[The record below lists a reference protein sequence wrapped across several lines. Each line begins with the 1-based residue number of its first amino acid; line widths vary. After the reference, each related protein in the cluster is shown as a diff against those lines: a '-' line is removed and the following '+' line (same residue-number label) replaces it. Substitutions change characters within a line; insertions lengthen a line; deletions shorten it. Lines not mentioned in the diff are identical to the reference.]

1 MSKSPQVALGDILGP
16 GGRVAAR
23 LPHYEHRPEQLRM
36 AEAIAQA
43 IAQRQHVIVEA
54 GTGVGKSFAYLVPAI
69 LACANPAE
77 DDDHPPRVVISTH
90 TISLQE
96 QLLGKDIPFLRSVMP
111 VDFSAVLVKG
121 RGNYLSRRRLTSALR
136 RAGTLL
142 AAEEEVQQLRKL
154 EAWARQ
160 TADGSLADLNFR
172 PLAQVWDEVASDAG
186 NCMGRECP
194 EFKRCFYFQARRQ
207 AQQAQLLI
215 VNHALLFTDLALR
228 QQGAGVLPDYKVLI
242 LDEAHTVESIAS
254 DHLGITLTETQVE
267 YILNKLYNPR
277 TNRGLLV
284 QAGQA
289 PRHSGKS
296 KAKNGHA
303 LATQRNRAQR
313 LVLDSHRRAEEFF
326 ETVNQWLQR
335 QGTGNGRVR
344 QARIVPNPLSEGLR
358 ELAVA
363 VETCAQELAEPTERQ
378 DFTAA
383 ASRLM
388 VLASDIARWC
398 EQSLPDAVY
407 WVERT
412 WRRGRQRI
420 QLSAAPINVGPLLQ
434 KTLYSQVDTVVM
446 TSATLATS
454 GRSFEYFQSR
464 TGLTEAK
471 TLCLGSPFDYARQ
484 AQLIVL
490 EGMPD
495 PGADPAGYERKV
507 FELIPRYVARTAG
520 RAFVLFTSYDM
531 LTRAATALSP
541 WLVQNGY
548 TLFSQAQ
555 GTQRTRLLQEFRA
568 APKAVLFGTDSFWQG
583 VDVPGDALQNVIIT
597 RLPFAVPDQPLIEA
611 RIEAIRAAGGNP
623 FMEYQVPAAIIKLKQ
638 GFGRLIR
645 SKRDTGIVVIL
656 DPRVRTK
663 QYGKQFLASLPNCR
677 VVVERP

>member
-1 MSKSPQVALGDILGP
+1 
-16 GGRVAAR
+16 
-23 LPHYEHRPEQLRM
+23 M

-77 DDDHPPRVVISTH
+77 DAEHPPRVVISTH

-121 RGNYLSRRRLTSALR
+121 RGNYLSRRRLKSALR
-136 RAGTLL
+136 RAGTLF
-142 AAEEEVQQLRKL
+142 ATEEEVQQLRKL

-160 TADGSLADLNFR
+160 TADGSLADLDFR

-194 EFKRCFYFQARRQ
+194 EFKRCFYFHARRQ

-215 VNHALLFTDLALR
+215 VNHALLFRDLALQ

-242 LDEAHTVESIAS
+242 LDEAHTVESIAG
-254 DHLGITLTETQVE
+254 DHLGITLSESQVE

-296 KAKNGHA
+296 GATNGHA
-303 LATQRNRAQR
+303 LAAHCNRAQR
-313 LVLDSHRRAEEFF
+313 LVLDCHRRAEEFF
-326 ETVNQWLQR
+326 DAVEQWLDG
-335 QGTGNGRVR
+335 QGRGNGRVR
-344 QARIVPNPLSEGLR
+344 QARIIPNPLSEGLR

-363 VETCAQELAEPTERQ
+363 VENCAQELTEPTERQ

-383 ASRLM
+383 ASRLT
-388 VLASDIARWC
+388 VLASEIARWC
-398 EQSLPDAVY
+398 DQSLPDAVY

-412 WRRGRQRI
+412 GRRGRQRI

-434 KTLYSQVDTVVM
+434 KTLYSQIDTVVM

-454 GRSFEYFQSR
+454 GGSFQYFQSR
-464 TGLTEAK
+464 TGLTEAQ

-495 PGADPAGYERKV
+495 PGADPAEYERKV

-531 LTRAATALSP
+531 LTRAATALAP
-541 WLVQNGY
+541 WLAQNGY

-555 GTQRTRLLQEFRA
+555 GTQRTRLLQQFKA

-583 VDVPGDALQNVIIT
+583 VDVPGEALQNVIIT
-597 RLPFAVPDQPLIEA
+597 RLPFAVPDQPLVEA

-663 QYGKQFLASLPNCR
+663 QYGKQFLTSLPNCR
-677 VVVERP
+677 VVVERA